1 MAKKALFT
9 SAGMCMILFFCA
21 PFAHAAGKT
30 VNDLK
35 AAYLGETT
43 AHSKYAVYAKI
54 ADKEG
59 YKDVARLF
67 RAASAAESIHARNHK
82 RALEQL
88 GVKNPKAGVF
98 PASKAKSTKM
108 NLQDAIKGETYEKD
122 IMYPRMLK
130 DAEREN
136 KRGAIQSFGF
146 ALQVERQHAALYTT
160 ALKSLSKNTAVVNYY
175 VCPVCGS
182 TFRKVAPRSCPVCGT
197 ARERFIAIR

>member
-1 MAKKALFT
+1 MSRKLLFSTALICLI
-9 SAGMCMILFFCA
+9 S
-21 PFAHAAGKT
+21 FANLSVTHAASKT

-54 ADKEG
+54 ADNEG

-67 RAASAAESIHARNHK
+67 RAASVAESIHARNHK

-88 GVKNPKAGVF
+88 GVRNPKAGEF
-98 PASKAKSTKM
+98 AASKAKSTRQ

-122 IMYPRMLK
+122 IMYPGMLK
-130 DAEREN
+130 DARQEN
-136 KRGAIQSFGF
+136 KQGAIQSFNF
-146 ALQVERQHAALYTT
+146 ALQVERQHAALYIE
-160 ALKSLSKNTAVVNYY
+160 ALKSLSKNTHPVNYY

-182 TFRKVAPRSCPVCGT
+182 TFRNRAPRSCPVCGT
-197 ARERFIAIR
+197 SRERFISVS